1 MVWTICSIKESRP
14 MKKAYQIDER
24 RAIEKFRAHLQNDH
38 GAIQMILP
46 LAEIAQKLR
55 SGVGQ
60 FLLQAQL
67 RLLMLI
73 MEDEIDSMTGPAYQR
88 GGEKEVR
95 RWGHENGSV
104 VINGQKVPVQR
115 PRARDAAGE
124 VKVGSYELFRREE
137 EQQRRVWEAIT
148 RGLTTRGYGPTV
160 RECEQSFAIEKS
172 AVSEKFVAM
181 SAQKVKEFLKRDLA
195 KLRLCALLLDGVQV
209 KQQHLVTALSID
221 EMGRKTILGFHQ
233 GASENQAACDG
244 LFSDLVSRGLD
255 FRQLHV
261 NLIDGSKALQTAVR
275 KHCGEASPIIRC
287 QLHKRRNV
295 VGHFAEE
302 DQPGWD
308 RRLANAYD
316 LRSYREAKAALVRL
330 QHELNQ
336 VNPSAARSLEEGL
349 EETLTLQRLSVPVD
363 LWKTLRS
370 TNVIESAFSIVRVV
384 CRNVKRWRPGDQIE
398 RWVGSGLLIAEKQF
412 RRIDGYRSLPGL
424 LTALNAEVK
433 PSKSST
439 RVA

>member
-1 MVWTICSIKESRP
+1 

-38 GAIQMILP
+38 GTIQMILP
-46 LAEIAQKLR
+46 LADIAQKLR

-67 RLLMLI
+67 QLLMLI

-115 PRARDAAGE
+115 PRARDGAGE

-181 SAQKVKEFLKRDLA
+181 SAQKVKEFLKRDLS

-244 LFSDLVSRGLD
+244 LFSDLVNRGLD

-316 LRSYREAKAALVRL
+316 LRSYREAKAALLRL

-349 EETLTLQRLSVPVD
+349 EETLTLQRLNVPVD

-398 RWVGSGLLIAEKQF
+398 RWVGSGLLVAEKQF

-424 LTALNAEVK
+424 LTALKAEVK